1 MSTTRLPP
9 AFRAAARALP
19 TGAWLGAATLLAIGG
34 ALVPSVAAAQH
45 RSYDIPAQALEAAL
59 LTLGRQ
65 SGIDV
70 LYQHGVLDGLTSA
83 PLRGDFSPPAAV
95 ATLLRSTGLRHRFTS
110 ATAVLILPAALPAT
124 SGETARAAPDGNAPR
139 LVLDRLRV
147 TTARVIGSPAARD
160 YRPFG
165 QTIRTAI
172 SRQLQQDPRTSKR
185 QFKVRIAIELDAR
198 GVIHGLRVQRG
209 SGQARLDRDI
219 AQVLNG
225 ASMPGPPPA
234 GLPQPIWFE
243 IDAK

>member
-1 MSTTRLPP
+1 LR
-9 AFRAAARALP
+9 ARAHFAAAA
-19 TGAWLGAATLLAIGG
+19 LLAIGA
-34 ALVPSVAAAQH
+34 ALLPLSAMAQQ
-45 RSYDIPAQALEAAL
+45 RGYDIPAQALEAAL

-70 LYQHGVLDGLTSA
+70 LYQRGVLDGLMSA

-95 ATLLRSTGLRHRFTS
+95 ATMLRGTGLRHRFTS

-124 SGETARAAPDGNAPR
+124 SAESARTAPGGNAPR

-147 TTARVIGSPAARD
+147 TAARMIGGTAARD

-172 SRQLQQDPRTSKR
+172 SRKLQEDPRTSKR
-185 QFKVRIAIELDAR
+185 QFKVRIAVELDDH
-198 GVIHGLRVQRG
+198 GVIRSLRVQRG
-209 SGQARLDRDI
+209 SGQVRLDRHI
-219 AQVLNG
+219 TEVLNG
-225 ASMPGPPPA
+225 TSMPVPPPP

-243 IDAK
+243 IDAR